1 MMSATG
7 SVVGYGV
14 YGGII
19 NIPET
24 RSLAVPASPSTFPL
38 GVMQISGGN
47 AAWDAGRTAGK
58 VVDGVFVSSSRNP
71 WYDSYRDYADKL
83 RLLNKDY
90 TLVPEFRIS
99 EHMERYVLSSSN
111 NFLADNTSS
120 FSIFGIPSSSHV
132 PNNSGRDNFYSI
144 FSFSD
149 FMKYFEIMKDDHKL
163 FAKPSS
169 ITLRMKA
176 LKKFLPYEIVNKDGK
191 PYVQVEITNPRGNK
205 ETKTYA
211 PE

>member
-1 MMSATG
+1 MVT
-7 SVVGYGV
+7 
-14 YGGII
+14 
-19 NIPET
+19 
-24 RSLAVPASPSTFPL
+24 PL
-38 GVMQISGGN
+38 GTP
-47 AAWDAGRTAGK
+47 A
-58 VVDGVFVSSSRNP
+58 
-71 WYDSYRDYADKL
+71 YRDYADKL

-176 LKKFLPYEIVNKDGK
+176 LKKFLPYDGFYPAERTLQLASQFSKSYGSHVNATSSQT
-191 PYVQVEITNPRGNK
+191 VQDATLYPKAAWRPFMNWS
-205 ETKTYA
+205 YA
-211 PE
+211 PGIMYNSIKAGIAVDLDEYRAETTQQVKFTKEKE